1 MVGRST
7 KYVVPR
13 EDGTF
18 LVSPPAHQWRDL
30 LRHNRELSTG
40 YTDWIRDL
48 RDKARREISGY
59 LGITLEAKPLVVS
72 GHQPE
77 LFHTGVWFKNFVL
90 HRLATSYDCVPL
102 NVQIDHDV
110 VKDINLSIPVL
121 RAGRLTL
128 ATCKLPTSERGDSLP
143 WENTRCTP
151 QIAEEWKEAILQLSS
166 GLGHFGIEPLL
177 QTRWR
182 ECEHLLLTCRSVS
195 EVTTRLRELVEH
207 DAGLSNREIP
217 MSQLARGESFAEF
230 VYHCLDVGRELLTIY
245 NESREDFRRD
255 RGISN
260 PGQPV
265 PELLQIGDWIEIPF
279 WIYRTT
285 EAASSRGDDSS
296 RRQAAWVRVSSDRIE
311 VSSSPDDSASI
322 HLDSRRS
329 LGAWC
334 QSYASW
340 IEQGICIRPRALTTT
355 LYLRLFLSDLF
366 LHGIG
371 GGVYDELTDLIA
383 ERLWRVPMPAF
394 LVASASLHL
403 PFRKEFVNDLAVEF
417 GPSKAELERRGRQI
431 RSAPESMLNLA
442 DPQQLELWERFHTH
456 LAIMPPRGQ
465 KKAWHAE
472 MRAIRMRILTSISGE
487 IECWEH
493 QSLELIERERVK
505 KILRSREY
513 SIAIFPEFST
523 TARLLAISRNSL
535 CNECSSRESGNNLKD
550 GDTSTLATR
559 EC

>member
-18 LVSPPAHQWRDL
+18 LVSPPAHRWRDL
-30 LRHNRELSTG
+30 LRHNRELSAG
-40 YTDWIRDL
+40 YRDWIRDL
-48 RDKARREISGY
+48 REKARREISGF
-59 LGITLEAKPLVVS
+59 LGISLEAKTLVVS

-90 HRLATSYDCVPL
+90 HRLAASYDCVAL

-110 VKDINLSIPVL
+110 VRDIGLSIPLL

-128 ATCKLPTSERGDSLP
+128 ATCKLPTSERGDSMP

-151 QIAEEWKEAILQLSS
+151 QIAEQWKEAILQLSS
-166 GLGHFGIEPLL
+166 GLSQFGIEPLIG
-177 QTRWR
+177 TRWR
-182 ECEHLLLTCRSVS
+182 ECERLLLTCRSFS

-207 DAGLSNREIP
+207 DAGLSNLEIP

-230 VYHCLDVGRELLTIY
+230 AYRCLDIGRELLTVY

-265 PELLQIGDWIEIPF
+265 PELRQIGDWIEVPF

-285 EAASSRGDDSS
+285 EMAASRGDDSS
-296 RRQAAWVRVSSDRIE
+296 RRQAAWIRLSSSRIE
-311 VSSSPDDSASI
+311 VASGPDESASI
-322 HLDSRRS
+322 HLDSGRS

-334 QSYASW
+334 QAYANW
-340 IEQGICIRPRALTTT
+340 VEQGICIRPRALTTT

-371 GGVYDELTDLIA
+371 GGVYDELTDQIA
-383 ERLWRVPMPAF
+383 ERLWQVHMPAF

-403 PFRKEFVNDLAVEF
+403 PFRKEFVDGLASEF
-417 GPSKAELERRGRQI
+417 GPSKVELERRARQI
-431 RSAPESMLNLA
+431 RSAPESLLNLA
-442 DPQQLELWERFHTH
+442 EPQQFELKERFDSH
-456 LAIMPPRGQ
+456 LASMPPRGR
-465 KKAWHAE
+465 KKVWHRE
-472 MRAIRMRILTSISGE
+472 MRALRARIRESISGE
-487 IECWEH
+487 LDRLEG
-493 QSLELIERERVK
+493 QSLELIERERVM
-505 KILRSREY
+505 KIVRSREY
-513 SIAIFPEFST
+513 SMAIFPENST
-523 TARLLAISRNSL
+523 AGRLWTLSENSV
-535 CNECSSRESGNNLKD
+535 CNECSSRESGSNLKD
-550 GDTSTLATR
+550 GDTSTLAAR